1 MKNLG
6 IFMDKHFI
14 ANIKFKELLLPTL
27 LIAMALNISAV
38 IDSFFVASYVG
49 ANALAAIELLEP
61 LILVITILEWLF
73 GVGGQILSLNRKGEF
88 DEEGSNKYFTVAL
101 ITTIIVC
108 VILLIVC
115 NIGINQLIYILH
127 PTQNILP
134 YVKEYAPFLF
144 LCFPI
149 STGLGVLCQFIR
161 VDGQP
166 NFASE
171 LIILANIINCILNFI
186 FLEHFHMGIKGV
198 ALATLFGYSIAIII
212 SLKYYFDSKRTYK
225 CIISKISIKNWFKS
239 TWEMCK
245 IGFPNASTGLF
256 EVILVYIVNRLLMA
270 IMGEIGLVAYTACM
284 DALLI
289 ISILIVGVIETFSSI
304 VPLFYT
310 QYDYKNI
317 KYLFNKTIRIT
328 LICAILFT
336 IFLWAFPNLFLM
348 LYSLNSHPMLS
359 TLIFALRIYSLC
371 FIPSV
376 FITIFIFYYESIERS
391 AISTFL
397 SVICMLIGPLLA
409 IFGLLPFIG
418 INSIWISFTIANI
431 LAIIIALIYVKVT
444 ERRESE
450 YSGILLIKKD
460 IEDRSKNFSLTSK
473 NDEKEIMSYLK
484 DLNADENNCKDV
496 EIILNYLFEHNS
508 EKTVVEILVINYDDN
523 ITVNIKDNGK
533 KGLFEDIKKE
543 IGSNKDNIKYT
554 NVLGFNNIK
563 YEINKN

>member
-460 IEDRSKNFSLTSK
+460 IEDRSENFSLTSK

>member
-328 LICAILFT
+328 RICAILFT

-460 IEDRSKNFSLTSK
+460 IEDRSENFSLTSK